1 MARLVKCYGEQCKK
15 NNIKHDKSIM
25 KTISGKNYCPDCYEK
40 EMEERRQKNKLNEYI
55 KKVYDIPFVPPLMLK
70 HIKQFRESGLSYKK
84 IYALIHYCHEIKKG
98 YDLPP
103 EKYGL
108 IVLGN
113 YYSEMIEY
121 YKNKKNQR
129 EKNKGKENKQRT
141 VAINSE
147 VLSQNKYKDSLI
159 IDMEDL

>member
-1 MARLVKCYGEQCKK
+1 MSRLLKCYGEECQAK
-15 NNIKHDKSIM
+15 NIKHPSDKLS
-25 KTISGKNYCPDCYEK
+25 KLSGKNYCPDCYEK
-40 EMEERRQKNKLNEYI
+40 EIEERRQKNKLNEYI
-55 KKVYDIPFVPPLMLK
+55 KQVYNIPFVPPLMLK

-113 YYSEMIEY
+113 YYSEMIQY
-121 YKNKKNQR
+121 YKNKKHQK
-129 EKNKGKENKQRT
+129 EKNQGKENKQRT
-141 VAINSE
+141 VTINPE
-147 VLSQNKYKDSLI
+147 TLVQNKYKDSFI